1 MTTGLPAE
9 LVASYEKLLVQDVR
23 RRLPGIAVDSLGPLP
38 TREIAALLSVAS
50 HLALADG
57 HTERDLAYEIAT
69 RTAALAGTEFPGL
82 LRGAELVLTRLGN
95 FPGRDLLRSRF
106 EKAPSKSALLQF
118 EMRVREIENTISD
131 AGGISRRLTD
141 FQFDTLRAF
150 AAHRSVS
157 VSAPTS
163 AGKSFVLS
171 LEVLR
176 KLRDQRPASIVYVV
190 PTRAL
195 IRQVVVDLRR
205 VVSAANLPS
214 ALIRSVPLVVA
225 REEAPGGIIYVL
237 TQERLL
243 SLLNS
248 DEGAPWITALI
259 IDEAQSIGDGAR
271 GVLLHTAIDMVRLEF
286 PHAEVIFA
294 SPLAKN
300 PEYLLDRFRCVDAF
314 PYREE
319 HSPVSQNRILVDSVE
334 SSPRRIQCTLVS
346 SIGRLDLGQRDIP
359 FLFRGLS
366 SLRRLALFARGLG
379 APNDPENC
387 CIIYA
392 NGARDAERTAHHLV
406 RGAKPVERLDPDVE
420 EFITYLNEFVH
431 PNYGLSEMLRF
442 GVGFHY
448 SNMPGSV
455 RAGVEDLFQ
464 RRKLRDLC
472 CTSTLLQGVNLP
484 ARHIVIEAPTRG
496 RNKPMQRS
504 DFLNLAGRAGRLTH
518 EFHGNVWCL
527 WPARWS
533 EPSFEGAPLQEIRSA
548 FDRVLEDGGTAI
560 RRAFE
565 DDNENAGAGD
575 TAVAALGRVF
585 TEFIQKDRPFE
596 VHYHET
602 PNNADSLKATLQ
614 LLEQLSSE
622 VRLPTALFARNSGVH
637 PRRLEALYAFF
648 GTQTD
653 LTSYCPIRPNTK
665 GTNVRLREIFQ
676 RVQRLLGGV
685 DNDSYRY
692 HAKIAAAWI
701 HEAPLSRIIA
711 NELAY
716 REAEA
721 AKELPPTKVNVRN
734 LIYGIIDTMERE
746 LRFRYV
752 KYLRAYNDVLAQAL
766 RDRDDNEVADQLPP
780 FHLYLESGAFRPVPI
795 NLMSLGLTRVTA
807 LLLTKRIVLSTDSTP
822 EECLRRCRQAIANAP
837 QLALSRTVRR
847 EIAALAGE

>member
-1 MTTGLPAE
+1 VAAEIPAE
-9 LVASYEKLLVQDVR
+9 LVASYERLLVEDVR
-23 RRLPGIAVDSLGPLP
+23 RRLPGIALEQFEPLP
-38 TREIAALLSVAS
+38 TREVAELLSVAS
-50 HLALADG
+50 HLALSEG
-57 HTERDLAYEIAT
+57 HGERDVAYEIAT
-69 RTAALAGTEFPGL
+69 RTAALAGSDYPGL
-82 LRGAELVLTRLGN
+82 VRGAELILARLGN
-95 FPGRDLLRSRF
+95 FPGRDLLRQRF
-106 EKAPSKSALLQF
+106 AEIPSECALLQL
-118 EMRVREIENTISD
+118 EMRVHEIDNTIND
-131 AGGISRRLTD
+131 AGGTSRRLTD
-141 FQFDTLRAF
+141 FQFDMLRAF
-150 AAHRSVS
+150 SAHRSVS

-176 KLRDQRPASIVYVV
+176 KLREQRPAGIVYVV

-214 ALIRSVPLVVA
+214 PLIRSVPRAVV
-225 REEAPGGIIYVL
+225 REQAPAGIIYVL

-243 SLLNS
+243 SLLNAE
-248 DEGAPWITALI
+248 DGEPWITALI
-259 IDEAQSIGDGAR
+259 VDEAQSIGDGAR
-271 GVLLHTAIDMVRLEF
+271 GVLLHTAIDTVRIQF
-286 PHAEVIFA
+286 PDAEVIFA

-300 PEYLLDRFRCVDAF
+300 PEYLLDRFQCVDAF
-314 PYREE
+314 SHQEE
-319 HSPVSQNRILVDSVE
+319 HSPVSQNRILVDSVP
-334 SSPRRIQCTLVS
+334 SSPRRIQCSLLAAGA
-346 SIGRLDLGQRDIP
+346 GRLDLGQRDIP

-366 SLRRLALFARGLG
+366 ALRRLALFARSLDQ
-379 APNDPENC
+379 PDDPESC

-406 RGAKPVERLDPDVE
+406 RGAKPVDLLDQDVE
-420 EFITYLNEFVH
+420 DFIAYLNEFVH
-431 PNYGLSEMLRF
+431 PKYGLSEMLRY
-442 GVGFHY
+442 GVAFHY

-464 RRKLRDLC
+464 RRKLRFLC

-496 RNKPMQRS
+496 RNKPMERA
-504 DFLNLAGRAGRLTH
+504 DFLNLAGRAGRLTR

-527 WPARWS
+527 WPNRWTQ
-533 EPSFEGAPLQEIRSA
+533 PSFEGEPLQEIRSA

-560 RRAFE
+560 RQAFDDDEHAE
-565 DDNENAGAGD
+565 DGG

-585 TEFIQKDRPFE
+585 TEFIQKERPFDIQ
-596 VHYHET
+596 YHET
-602 PNNADSLKATLQ
+602 PENSESLKATLA
-614 LLEQLSSE
+614 LLEDLGKE
-622 VRLPTALFARNSGVH
+622 VRLPTSIFARNSGVH

-653 LTSYCPIRPNTK
+653 LVPFCPIRPNTK
-665 GTNVRLREIFQ
+665 GTNQRLREIFQ

-685 DNDSYRY
+685 ENDSYTQ
-692 HAKIAAAWI
+692 HAKIASAWI

-716 REAEA
+716 RESEA
-721 AKELPPTKVNVRN
+721 KRASPPTKVNVRN

-752 KYLRAYNDVLAQAL
+752 KYLRAYNDALAQAL
-766 RDRDDNEVADQLPP
+766 KDRGEKEWAEQLPP

-807 LLLTKRIVLSTDSTP
+807 LLLAKRIVLPSDATP
-822 EECLRRCRQAIANAP
+822 EECLRRCREAIANAP
-837 QLALSRTVRR
+837 QLALSPTVRR
-847 EIAALAGE
+847 EIALLSGE